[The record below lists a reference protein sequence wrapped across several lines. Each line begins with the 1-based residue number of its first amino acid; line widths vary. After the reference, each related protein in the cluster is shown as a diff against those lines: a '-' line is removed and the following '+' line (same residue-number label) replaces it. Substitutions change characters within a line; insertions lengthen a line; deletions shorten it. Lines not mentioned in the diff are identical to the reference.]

1 MSKCTVYLV
10 VFAEDLN
17 VEIDTH
23 VIRNY
28 GLDGWDGLVEDSK
41 LKRGSPRTGP
51 SSRKPAVLPRRH
63 DLTLYSRRST
73 LYFIPCITTPLVLRS
88 IKDAWIYICVYAYS
102 TESCIHSFRNQPAS
116 VQRQSPDKE
125 NQRFPLVFAGLFSWR
140 GGGGDYST
148 RVERVDGCD

>member
-41 LKRGSPRTGP
+41 LKRGNLL
-51 SSRKPAVLPRRH
+51 SRQGLP
-63 DLTLYSRRST
+63 
-73 LYFIPCITTPLVLRS
+73 CTP
-88 IKDAWIYICVYAYS
+88 
-102 TESCIHSFRNQPAS
+102 
-116 VQRQSPDKE
+116 
-125 NQRFPLVFAGLFSWR
+125 
-140 GGGGDYST
+140 
-148 RVERVDGCD
+148 